1 MRYFRNHKWMAA
13 LIALA
18 LVVLLAGPAS
28 AAYVVKQ
35 SWIRISGTAGE
46 TLTTG
51 QAVCFKDA
59 DGYVYKADAN
69 DGDLRPAIGVVG
81 SKGASSGGAVEI
93 VVVGVLSGWSTLSEG
108 APCYLSETAG
118 GITQS
123 APAWSQ
129 QLGVAVSTTAY
140 FINCQNYFDSS
151 SLAVL
156 GTLTGASPLVLEGA
170 TANDHE
176 TTIAV
181 TDPTAD
187 RTITLPDASGVPILS
202 AAVPEGATA
211 VSGAA
216 NSLIF
221 EGATANDFETT
232 VTATDPTA
240 DRTVTLPDGGGTVM
254 LSSLA
259 TNAVDA
265 ANAVTGASNGLV
277 FEGATANDFET
288 TVTPTDPTADRTIT
302 LPDASGVP
310 ILSAAVP
317 EGATAVSGAA
327 NSLIFEGAT
336 ANDFE
341 TTVTATDPTADR
353 TVTLPDGGGTVMLSS
368 LATNAVD
375 AANAVTGAS
384 NGLVFEGATANDFET
399 TVTPTDPTADRTV
412 TLPDASGTVDVLGSA
427 SHDYGAAAV
436 DWTMTAAEGNAT
448 YITAT
453 NANGAVNA
461 ILASAVTGKIY
472 IVYNATGQVL
482 TFKVTGQAGGT
493 IANTKY
499 AIYIC
504 NGTDVVEIF
513 EQP

>member
-1 MRYFRNHKWMAA
+1 MMRYFRNHKWMAA
-13 LIALA
+13 LFALA
-18 LVVLLAGPAS
+18 LVVLLAGQAS

-51 QAVCFKDA
+51 QAVCIKDA
-59 DGYVYKADAN
+59 DGYIYKADAN

-118 GITQS
+118 AITQS

-129 QLGVAVSTTAY
+129 QLGVALSTTAY

-211 VSGAA
+211 VSGGA

-240 DRTVTLPDGGGTVM
+240 DQTVTLADGSGTVM

-277 FEGATANDFET
+277 FEGATANDH
-288 TVTPTDPTADRTIT
+288 
-302 LPDASGVP
+302 
-310 ILSAAVP
+310 
-317 EGATAVSGAA
+317 
-327 NSLIFEGAT
+327 
-336 ANDFE
+336 
-341 TTVTATDPTADR
+341 
-353 TVTLPDGGGTVMLSS
+353 
-368 LATNAVD
+368 
-375 AANAVTGAS
+375 
-384 NGLVFEGATANDFET
+384 ET

-412 TLPDASGTVDVLGSA
+412 TLPDASGTVDILGSA

-461 ILASAVTGKIY
+461 LLASAVTGKIY

-513 EQP
+513 EQS